1 MKGTLKTTGVLRGKE
16 LLSCPGVPT
25 KKRMKQGPVAII
37 ECVQEIPCD
46 PCVDTCRQGAISIG
60 EDITQLPQLIEDK
73 CTGCGICIAG
83 CPGQAIFVVDLN
95 YSKQKALLMIPYEF
109 YPLPKADTKVK
120 ALDREGKVVGE
131 AKVLKVMNPKKNDR
145 TPVISLLVPREL
157 AMEIRNIRF

>member
-46 PCVDTCRQGAISIG
+46 PSVDTCRQGAISIG

>member
-1 MKGTLKTTGVLRGKE
+1 MKGRLQTTGILRGKE
-16 LLSCPGVPT
+16 LWSCPGVPT
-25 KKRMKQGPVAII
+25 KKRMGKGPVAII

-46 PCVDTCRQGAISIG
+46 PCVDSCRQGAITIG
-60 EDITQLPQLIEDK
+60 EDITQLPQLMEDK

-109 YPLPKADTKVK
+109 YPLPKADSKVK

-145 TPVISLLVPREL
+145 TPVISLLVPKEL

>member
-1 MKGTLKTTGVLRGKE
+1 MKGTLKTTGILRGKE
-16 LLSCPGVPT
+16 LSSCPGVPR
-25 KKRMKQGPVAII
+25 KKRMEKGPVAII

-46 PCVDTCRQGAISIG
+46 PCVDSCRQGAISIG

-73 CTGCGICIAG
+73 CTGCGTCIPG
-83 CPGQAIFVVDLN
+83 CPGQAIFVVDID

-109 YPLPKADTKVK
+109 YPLPKPNSKVK

-145 TPVISLLVPREL
+145 TSVISLVVPKEL
-157 AMEIRNIRF
+157 AMEIRNIRL

>member
-1 MKGTLKTTGVLRGKE
+1 VKNTLKTTGILRGKE
-16 LLSCPGVPT
+16 LLSCPGMPT

-46 PCVDTCRQGAISIG
+46 PCVDSCRQGAITIG

-73 CTGCGICIAG
+73 CTGCWTCVPG

-109 YPLPKADTKVK
+109 YPLPKADSKVK
-120 ALDREGKVVGE
+120 ALDREGKVVGG
-131 AKVLKVMNPKKNDR
+131 AKVLKVMNSKRNDR
-145 TPVISLLVPREL
+145 TPVVSLLVPKEL
-157 AMEIRNIRF
+157 AMKIRHIRF